1 MEMTRCQAPPVPS
14 VETIDPKHSTVLIR

>member
-1 MEMTRCQAPPVPS
+1 MTRCQAPPMPS